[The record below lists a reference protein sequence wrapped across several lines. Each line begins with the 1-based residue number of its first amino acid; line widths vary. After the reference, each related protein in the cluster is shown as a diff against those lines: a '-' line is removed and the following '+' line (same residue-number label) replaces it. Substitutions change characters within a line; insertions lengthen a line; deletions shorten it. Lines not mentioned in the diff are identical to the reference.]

1 MGVPDALFPK
11 DSEYLSNYKNNGSQS
26 KADRTR
32 PKTSMKAE
40 GLDFA
45 IDKTEDPI
53 LPVAPKIIVFIF
65 FT

>member
-1 MGVPDALFPK
+1 MYRRPSQLGVPDALFPK

-40 GLDFA
+40 TV
-45 IDKTEDPI
+45 K
-53 LPVAPKIIVFIF
+53 
-65 FT
+65 